1 MTVEI
6 PEVVETKPAT
16 SVEMEEDDPTKKT
29 SAMFDIYLPFLILIR
44 PFFCPFILN
53 FTINKFT
60 ITGVIPVCNDGKKK
74 YFQKTEWTWNRVD
87 KNRIIKYRV
96 VK

>member
-16 SVEMEEDDPTKKT
+16 SVEMEEDDP
-29 SAMFDIYLPFLILIR
+29 MFSIDLPFLILIR
-44 PFFCPFILN
+44 PFFGPFILN
-53 FTINKFT
+53 FTIDKFT

-74 YFQKTEWTWNRVD
+74 YFQKTEWTWNRVN
-87 KNRIIKYRV
+87 KNQMINTKL
-96 VK
+96 